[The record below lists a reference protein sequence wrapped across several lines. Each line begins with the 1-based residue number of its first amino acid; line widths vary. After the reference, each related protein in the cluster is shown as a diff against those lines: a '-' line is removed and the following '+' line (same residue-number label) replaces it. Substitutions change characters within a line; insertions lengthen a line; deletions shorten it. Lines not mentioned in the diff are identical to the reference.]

1 MINIW
6 MSGVQTD
13 VNRVYLE
20 DFNGKKNIQFMDLI
34 LIFGNSKRL
43 KVTLFAAM
51 EFMMTKTEFV
61 TNIKE

>member
-1 MINIW
+1 
-6 MSGVQTD
+6 
-13 VNRVYLE
+13 
-20 DFNGKKNIQFMDLI
+20 MDLI